1 MWTWTIWYW
10 YVLATVTVSQQLDVM
25 MDFAPFAR
33 RCKVK
38 YCNNSIPTLSLKLH
52 ERNSLMHI
60 FGERGSVGKSC
71 KCIWK
76 CFREGELGEER
87 TEGEGFELKRVLLQS
102 IPIVCKCC
110 HAPPN
115 SPSFFA
121 IIYLITFIYSS
132 LFVYLFLQ
140 CIPIMCKW
148 CHASPLSFLFRN
160 YSPSFH
166 QHS

>member
-33 RCKVK
+33 RCKMK
-38 YCNNSIPTLSLKLH
+38 YCNNSIPSPFFEAPWKKILWCMFSGKGEGWQKLQMYLKMLQ
-52 ERNSLMHI
+52 S
-60 FGERGSVGKSC
+60 RGIGG
-71 KCIWK
+71 
-76 CFREGELGEER
+76 REDG
-87 TEGEGFELKRVLLQS
+87 GEGFELKRVLLQS

-148 CHASPLSFLFRN
+148 CHVSPLTSFFAIIPID
-160 YSPSFH
+160 YSLWL
-166 QHS
+166 